1 MHLSHQAGHQ
11 AGQKA
16 SLGQERRKKELLLK
30 LKRKLDLDKGKLT
43 KKEKLPGQEGPPH
56 PHAWQFPRN
65 FLPKDEHKM
74 LAPCRMTQ
82 GFRADQV
89 GQKTTMLVH

>member
-1 MHLSHQAGHQ
+1 MCL
-11 AGQKA
+11 
-16 SLGQERRKKELLLK
+16 

-74 LAPCRMTQ
+74 LAPCRVTQ
-82 GFRADQV
+82 GFRADQA
-89 GQKTTMLVH
+89 GQKTRMLVH